1 MTASDPATRL
11 ADRPR
16 VDSNWWYV
24 VAVMPLFSLVGFL
37 VFGWMLAAVFLGIG
51 TGLMPVEMPMTG
63 PGMSGGMPG
72 GFFALM
78 IPMMIFGT
86 VGTVLTAAFPIAL
99 YLDAKAVR
107 AADVRWDPDPVLYA
121 LVAVVG
127 IVSTAFAIGIPLSL
141 YYLYQRHRH
150 VGTP

>member
-11 ADRPR
+11 HERPR

-24 VAVMPLFSLVGFL
+24 VAVMPLFSLVGCL

-51 TGLMPVEMPMTG
+51 TGLLPTTPMTG
-63 PGMSGGMPG
+63 PGMSGEMPG
-72 GFFALM
+72 GLFALM
-78 IPMMIFGT
+78 IPMFLFGT
-86 VGTVLTAAFPIAL
+86 VGTVLTAVFPISL

-107 AADVRWDPDPVLYA
+107 AADVGWDPDPVLYA

>member
-1 MTASDPATRL
+1 MAAPERASRL

-24 VAVMPLFSLVGFL
+24 VAVMPLFSLLGFL

-51 TGLMPVEMPMTG
+51 TGLMPMMGPVGMT
-63 PGMSGGMPG
+63 SGMPG
-72 GFFALM
+72 GLFALLV
-78 IPMMIFGT
+78 PMVLFGT
-86 VGTVLTAAFPIAL
+86 VATVLTAVFPVAL

-107 AADVRWDPDPVLYA
+107 AADVGWKPDPVLYA

-127 IVSTAFAIGIPLSL
+127 IVSTAFAVGIPLSI

>member
-1 MTASDPATRL
+1 MAAPDSTTRL

-24 VAVMPLFSLVGFL
+24 VAVTPLFSLLLFL
-37 VFGWMLAAVFLGIG
+37 VTGWMVAAVLLGFG
-51 TGLMPVEMPMTG
+51 GGLMPMMG
-63 PGMSGGMPG
+63 HSGTLAGI
-72 GFFALM
+72 FTLL
-78 IPMMIFGT
+78 IPVFLFGT
-86 VGTVLTAAFPIAL
+86 VGTVLTAVFPISL

-107 AADVRWDPDPVLYA
+107 AADIGWDPDPVLYA

-127 IVSTAFAIGIPLSL
+127 IVSTAFAFGIPLSL